1 MLLKELQYIILFI
14 VYIPRKYKFLFYCR
28 PTEKIITPT
37 ISSKH
42 EYQIV
47 LHESYQTVINLIAQ
61 QQRLEKERKDIE
73 LGVTSN
79 KNEQEDIFANVKK
92 IREDLQTR
100 RKSKVQGLSIIDLY
114 GHNV

>member
-1 MLLKELQYIILFI
+1 MSKVLFS
-14 VYIPRKYKFLFYCR
+14 FYCR

-42 EYQIV
+42 EYQIC
-47 LHESYQTVINLIAQ
+47 LHESYQIVINLIAQ
-61 QQRLEKERKDIE
+61 QHRLERERKDIE
-73 LGVTSN
+73 SGMTEN

-92 IREDLQTR
+92 IRQDLQTR
-100 RKSKVQGLSIIDLY
+100 RKSKIQGLSILDLY

>member
-1 MLLKELQYIILFI
+1 MFY
-14 VYIPRKYKFLFYCR
+14 RFLFYCR

-47 LHESYQTVINLIAQ
+47 LHESYQIVINLIAQ

-73 LGVTSN
+73 SGMTEN
-79 KNEQEDIFANVKK
+79 KNDQEDIFANVKK

-100 RKSKVQGLSIIDLY
+100 RKSKVQGLSILDLY
-114 GHNV
+114 GHNI

>member
-1 MLLKELQYIILFI
+1 MMLKYYNIKLINAIRLFVVDI
-14 VYIPRKYKFLFYCR
+14 CRKCRFFYCR

-47 LHESYQTVINLIAQ
+47 LHESYQIVINLIAQ
-61 QQRLEKERKDIE
+61 QQRLEKERKSIE
-73 LGVTSN
+73 LGMTEN

-92 IREDLQTR
+92 IAP
-100 RKSKVQGLSIIDLY
+100 
-114 GHNV
+114 